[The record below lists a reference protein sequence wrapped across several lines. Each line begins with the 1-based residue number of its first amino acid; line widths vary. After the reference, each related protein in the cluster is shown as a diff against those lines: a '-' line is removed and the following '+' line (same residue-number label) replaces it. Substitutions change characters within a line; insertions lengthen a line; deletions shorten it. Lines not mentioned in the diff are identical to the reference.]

1 MINLEKDDIF
11 DIKFSHILFSIFI
24 IVVIYFVTSCYETSN
39 KTPENV
45 AKRETE
51 YSKMFNKDIVF
62 ITLGSNFGDSQL
74 LLETSKKL
82 NYELKG
88 FSVKDEPIDDS
99 YIFIF
104 EKEEVKNEN

>member
-45 AKRETE
+45 TKRETE

-82 NYELKG
+82 NYELKHFEVKEEKLG
-88 FSVKDEPIDDS
+88 SV

-104 EKEEVKNEN
+104 EKKEAKNEN